1 MPFIAAFI
9 AHSPDGDPATHRSV
23 IETGL
28 YTIHTVVVR
37 DQAQGLAAARK
48 FVEEYGVQS
57 LLLCPG
63 HSNEDVGQIQ
73 AAVGAHISVSVA
85 RGDPRGGRVAAQ
97 AMEAAGWFSPA
108 TGGGA

>member
-1 MPFIAAFI
+1 MPFTAAFI
-9 AHSPDGDPATHRSV
+9 AHSPDADPATHRSV
-23 IETGL
+23 VETGL

-37 DQAQGLAAARK
+37 DQAQGLAAAK
-48 FVEEYGVQS
+48 ELVEEHGVQS

-73 AAVGAHISVSVA
+73 ASVGENVSISVA

-97 AMEAAGWFSPA
+97 AMEAAGWFSGVPR
-108 TGGGA
+108 G

>member
-1 MPFIAAFI
+1 MPFTAAFI
-9 AHSPDGDPATHRSV
+9 AHSPDADPAAHRTV

-37 DQAQGLAAARK
+37 DQAQGLAVARE
-48 FVEEYGVQS
+48 FVEEHGVQS

-63 HSNEDVGQIQ
+63 HTNEDIGEIQ
-73 AAVGAHISVSVA
+73 KAVGEEISVSVA

-97 AMEAAGWFSPA
+97 AMQQAGWFSGPPR
-108 TGGGA
+108 G

>member
-1 MPFIAAFI
+1 MPFTAAFI
-9 AHSPDGDPATHRSV
+9 AHSPDADPATHHAV

-37 DQAQGLAAARK
+37 DQAQGVAVAKEL
-48 FVEEYGVQS
+48 VEERGVQS

-63 HSNEDVGQIQ
+63 HSNEDVGEIA
-73 AAVGAHISVSVA
+73 AAVGESISVSVA

-97 AMEAAGWFSPA
+97 AMQAAGWFS
-108 TGGGA
+108 GAPRG